1 MKVMLCDQLY
11 VCHILHVPYVSL
23 NLCPSFSLFHF
34 YHRGGCVNACAYQD
48 QSLCDLYLIAGETS
62 QNVWKNVE
70 LKKIYIFQ
78 TIALA
83 EASKCSMAN
92 TVILQSAV

>member
-34 YHRGGCVNACAYQD
+34 YHREGCVNACAYQD